1 MSKTGNFIIS
11 CDYLSN
17 DIYNGANCSFN
28 LYVPVLNV
36 TNSNIRETRY
46 GNTVYFSGNLV
57 DTSDEEE
64 VIEGYLK
71 FFKQGSFLGE
81 FALDENGNFVFM
93 WTIPNELFGKNISIS
108 ADYYD
113 DLGNYNPCK
122 NIINK
127 SFFFNKNLDTEVFLI
142 LKRMVMV
149 PILLM
154 VLLLMKLVTL

>member
-71 FFKQGSFLGE
+71 FFKQGTFLGE
-81 FALDENGNFVFM
+81 FA
-93 WTIPNELFGKNISIS
+93 P
-108 ADYYD
+108 
-113 DLGNYNPCK
+113 
-122 NIINK
+122 
-127 SFFFNKNLDTEVFLI
+127 
-142 LKRMVMV
+142 
-149 PILLM
+149 
-154 VLLLMKLVTL
+154 